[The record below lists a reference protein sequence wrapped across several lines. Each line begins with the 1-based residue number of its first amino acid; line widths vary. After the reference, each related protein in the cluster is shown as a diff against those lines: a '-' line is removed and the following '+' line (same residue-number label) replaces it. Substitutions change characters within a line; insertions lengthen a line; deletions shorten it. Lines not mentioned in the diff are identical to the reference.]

1 MQQYCGMAATEPVHE
16 VVAVQTRGLI
26 ALPAALRRKYQLDQP
41 GAQVELTERA
51 DGVIELRPLVAVP
64 AAQAWFWDASWQSR
78 ELEVDVHIAHGE
90 VQEFQ
95 DADAFA
101 THLDKLSKQ

>member
-1 MQQYCGMAATEPVHE
+1 MAATEPVHE

-41 GAQVELTERA
+41 GAQVELTERS

-78 ELEVDVHIAHGE
+78 ELEVDVHIAHG
-90 VQEFQ
+90 QAQ
-95 DADAFA
+95 DFANAGEFA

>member
-1 MQQYCGMAATEPVHE
+1 VLF
-16 VVAVQTRGLI
+16 RS
-26 ALPAALRRKYQLDQP
+26 
-41 GAQVELTERA
+41 RA

-90 VQEFQ
+90 VSEF
-95 DADAFA
+95 ADAQA
-101 THLDKLSKQ
+101 LAAHLDALGKQ